1 VDKLVNNLKKIFL
14 QLSKS
19 LKYICIMENT
29 KYQYKTLK
37 VETEQEYKEAQ
48 KLLLSGWVALN
59 FLPFSNMVQFCKQ
72 LTK

>member
-1 VDKLVNNLKKIFL
+1 
-14 QLSKS
+14 
-19 LKYICIMENT
+19 MENT